1 MDFASATKRCLIW
14 LGQPSTRDRQIMAAV
29 GWNVRAIE
37 ADQTAQIGMR
47 GNETVVVCIDTRSLD
62 ADVLSQA
69 EQLALTHPDLP
80 VLAIVDPRTRTDQDV
95 QRLLRTCTADVS
107 LPLQT
112 NTLQRALEE
121 CSAHAS
127 SRSHGP
133 QANAIDMLLGQSQA
147 MLEVRARLHQY
158 GPIALPVMI
167 CGETGTGKEL
177 AARALHELSSRA
189 EGPFVAVNC
198 GAMPTNLIQSELFG
212 HERGAFTGATT
223 RRIGH
228 FESAHGGTIF
238 LDEIGDLP
246 LDAQVNLLRVL
257 QEGSL
262 QRVGGSQPVVV
273 DVRVIAA
280 THIDLHRAVDAGNF
294 RNDLLFRLDVL
305 RLQMPPLHKRGD
317 DIELMAHHF
326 LSDFRD
332 DHPATI
338 ARGFSPAA
346 RRSMAAHAWPGN
358 VRELLNRVRRAAV
371 VATASMISE
380 EDLGL
385 DTGAQ
390 VASGLDSARVHAE
403 HETLIETLR
412 ETGYNVSACARKLK
426 VSRVTIYRLCRK
438 HGLSLEQL
446 RN

>member
-1 MDFASATKRCLIW
+1 MHFASATKRCLIW

-280 THIDLHRAVDAGNF
+280 THIDLHRAVDAGSF

-305 RLQMPPLHKRGD
+305 RLQMPPLHKRGG

>member
-1 MDFASATKRCLIW
+1 
-14 LGQPSTRDRQIMAAV
+14 MAAV

-95 QRLLRTCTADVS
+95 QRLLRTCTTDVS

-280 THIDLHRAVDAGNF
+280 THIDLHRAVDAGSF

-305 RLQMPPLHKRGD
+305 RLQMPPLHKRGG